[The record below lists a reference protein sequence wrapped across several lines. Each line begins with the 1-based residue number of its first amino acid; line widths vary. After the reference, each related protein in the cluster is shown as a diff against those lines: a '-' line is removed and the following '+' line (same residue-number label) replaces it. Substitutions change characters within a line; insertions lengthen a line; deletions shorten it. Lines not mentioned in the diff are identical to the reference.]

1 MERRQILRSCKL
13 QGLTLRS
20 DALAHLHLELTNN
33 PSLLLDDV
41 IYALKNSIDQTKIS
55 SGVVSLDA
63 AESALNTLLVV
74 STENEFKP
82 IQVFNAFDSP
92 QLYLNE
98 ASHTYELRDGL
109 NRKLHGTAQDR
120 LQVLRNRF
128 LSVDWRVKRNR
139 IFSKPSS
146 AFGSS
151 TEYIELS
158 NIESLLGI
166 NGIKRVIGML
176 GQDDRKR
183 TYLEDLTS
191 RIYLELSEAAY
202 TEGFFTTNCTV
213 LVEGE
218 VINDILH
225 VHSMGFPF
233 PESKAESLNV
243 LNGID
248 PLGLEISDQQL
259 EQMQQLEKNGH
270 HATFIVL
277 SDVHLDDPSVMKH
290 LDMMFQAFENLLPT
304 LFVLM
309 GNFTSSKALG
319 SGLSR
324 RRLQNFKECFDE
336 LANLILKYPKLA
348 EYSQFILVP
357 GPDDPCA
364 SLSLPR
370 HPLMQSI
377 VRDLCERVPNVV
389 CATNPCR
396 VRYYTQDIV
405 IFRQDLHRIMNRH
418 TIVPVVKPLTNAEEE
433 KYSSDETNFKEEE
446 NHISQQQPRNLS
458 HHILKTII
466 DQGHL
471 NPLSLL
477 LSPVHWAYDSFLQLF
492 PLPDV
497 LIIGD
502 CSERYQLGY
511 ASVAVFHPGQ
521 FYVNHS
527 FVLYRPSTNVTEFS
541 TVE

>member
-1 MERRQILRSCKL
+1 
-13 QGLTLRS
+13 
-20 DALAHLHLELTNN
+20 
-33 PSLLLDDV
+33 
-41 IYALKNSIDQTKIS
+41 
-55 SGVVSLDA
+55 
-63 AESALNTLLVV
+63 
-74 STENEFKP
+74 
-82 IQVFNAFDSP
+82 
-92 QLYLNE
+92 
-98 ASHTYELRDGL
+98 
-109 NRKLHGTAQDR
+109 
-120 LQVLRNRF
+120 
-128 LSVDWRVKRNR
+128 
-139 IFSKPSS
+139 
-146 AFGSS
+146 
-151 TEYIELS
+151 
-158 NIESLLGI
+158 
-166 NGIKRVIGML
+166 
-176 GQDDRKR
+176 
-183 TYLEDLTS
+183 
-191 RIYLELSEAAY
+191 
-202 TEGFFTTNCTV
+202 
-213 LVEGE
+213 
-218 VINDILH
+218 
-225 VHSMGFPF
+225 MGFPP

-396 VRYYTQDIV
+396 
-405 IFRQDLHRIMNRH
+405 
-418 TIVPVVKPLTNAEEE
+418 
-433 KYSSDETNFKEEE
+433 
-446 NHISQQQPRNLS
+446 
-458 HHILKTII
+458 
-466 DQGHL
+466 
-471 NPLSLL
+471 
-477 LSPVHWAYDSFLQLF
+477 
-492 PLPDV
+492 
-497 LIIGD
+497 
-502 CSERYQLGY
+502 
-511 ASVAVFHPGQ
+511 
-521 FYVNHS
+521 
-527 FVLYRPSTNVTEFS
+527 
-541 TVE
+541 